1 MLSSVRKNQTFEG
14 FLRVKAAQQRQS
26 STGSK
31 YLDMTLGDISA
42 ETNAKM
48 WDGTVLPPDPGII
61 VKVRGVMQ
69 EYNGRPQFRVDK
81 LRPMIH
87 SDNVDMS
94 TLIACAPYPPQDMLD
109 AILQTALN
117 IKDES
122 LKNIVLERLDE
133 VNDKL
138 LYYPAAQRIHHA
150 ERAGLL
156 HHTLTMLKCAEAL
169 LPIYTHLDGDLLRAG
184 IILHDLCKTE
194 ELDSDATGLVSG
206 YTRGGQLVGHLVQG
220 AIAVDAVA
228 RRVGAPDELREMLE
242 HMLLSHHE
250 LPEYGSPKLPMFPE
264 AEMLS
269 LLDRMDARMYE
280 MSHTLAC
287 IAPGEFTEKIW
298 SLDRKL
304 YRRTEQ
310 PAPQDGAAEQD
321 APSSVD
327 AQN

>member
-1 MLSSVRKNQTFEG
+1 MEQIMLSALKKNDQFEG

-31 YLDMTLGDISA
+31 YLDMTLGDISY

-48 WDGTVLPPDPGII
+48 WDGTVLPPEAGSI
-61 VKVRGVMQ
+61 VKVRGLMQ

-81 LRPMIH
+81 MRAMTNA
-87 SDNVDMS
+87 DEVDMS
-94 TLIACAPYPPQDMLD
+94 RLIACAPYPPQDMLD
-109 AILQTALN
+109 TILEAALAI
-117 IKDES
+117 KSEP
-122 LKNIVLERLDE
+122 LKAIVLERLDE

-156 HHTLTMLKCAEAL
+156 HHTMTMLKAAKAL
-169 LPIYTHLDGDLLRAG
+169 LPIYSFLDGDLLIAG

-194 ELDSDATGLVSG
+194 ELSSDETGLVSG
-206 YTRGGQLVGHLVQG
+206 YTRGGQLIGHLVQG
-220 AIAVDAVA
+220 AIAVDRVA
-228 RRVGAPDELREMLE
+228 RSVGAPDELREMLE

-280 MSHTLAC
+280 MRHTLDC
-287 IAPGEFTEKIW
+287 IAPGEFTDKIW

-304 YRRTEQ
+304 YRR
-310 PAPQDGAAEQD
+310 AEE
-321 APSSVD
+321 
-327 AQN
+327 